1 MPTISIP
8 SHGLQLAAHDGENLL
23 KVLRRHQVPIGYSC
37 KRGEC
42 GSCKCAVVAGG
53 VELGPHA
60 ESALP
65 PAQRAQGLV
74 LACCARERG
83 DVELQLID
91 SDDYI
96 VHPQRRLVTHVVA
109 LEALAPEVYA
119 LRLHIDFVDRDGEPF
134 VFSAGQYA
142 TLSVRGADGGW
153 IERDFSLAGT
163 PVDAEYDDRLEF
175 HIRRNPHGAFSGLLG
190 DLIAVGSTVYVT
202 GPLGSS
208 HFRPRHAGPLYAVA
222 AGTGLGP
229 MLAIVRTAL
238 HNGKLEPVTLY
249 AGFRQADE
257 VYGVAELDA
266 LAAEFANFSAHVVVE
281 DGAAPGQRSGRVGDA
296 LLTDVARFDGAKVYL
311 AGSPAMVDAVCAA
324 LRARGVAGGDLHA
337 DAYHAGGARAIG

>member
-8 SHGLQLAAHDGENLL
+8 SHGLQLAAHDDENLL

-42 GSCKCAVVAGG
+42 GSCKCAVESGS

-60 ESALP
+60 EAALP

-74 LACCARERG
+74 LACCARVHG
-83 DVELQLID
+83 DVQLRLID
-91 SDDYI
+91 SDDFI
-96 VHPQRRLVTHVVA
+96 VHPERRLVTHVVA
-109 LEALAPEVYA
+109 LEPLAPEVYA

-142 TLSVRGADGGW
+142 TLSVRGADGAW

-163 PVDAEYDDRLEF
+163 PVAAEYDDLLEF
-175 HIRRNPHGAFSGLLG
+175 HIRRNPQGAFSGLLG
-190 DLIAVGSTVYVT
+190 NVIAVGSTVYVN
-202 GPLGSS
+202 GPQGSS
-208 HFRPRHAGPLYAVA
+208 HFRPRHSGALYAVA

-229 MLAIVRTAL
+229 MLSIVRTAL
-238 HNGKLEPVTLY
+238 HNGKLEPIALY
-249 AGFRQADE
+249 AGFRSSGD

-266 LAAEFANFSAHVVVE
+266 LAAEFPNFSAHVVVE
-281 DGAAPGQRSGRVGDA
+281 EGAASGQRSGRVGDA
-296 LLTDVARFDGAKVYL
+296 LLADVKRFDGAKIYL

-324 LRARGVAGGDLHA
+324 LRTRGVGAGDLHA
-337 DAYHAGGARAIG
+337 DAYHAGDARAIG

>member
-1 MPTISIP
+1 MPTITIA
-8 SHGLQLAAHDGENLL
+8 SHRLQLAAHDDENLL

-42 GSCKCAVVAGG
+42 GSCKCAVVAGS

-60 ESALP
+60 DAALP
-65 PAQRAQGLV
+65 AAQRAQGLV
-74 LACCARERG
+74 LACCARVHG
-83 DVELQLID
+83 DVELRLID

-96 VHPQRRLVTHVVA
+96 VHPERRLVTRVVA
-109 LEALAPEVYA
+109 LDALAPEVYA

-142 TLSVRGADGGW
+142 SLRVRDADGSW
-153 IERDFSLAGT
+153 VERDFSLAST
-163 PVDAEYDDRLEF
+163 PVAAEYDDLLEF

-190 DLIAVGSTVYVT
+190 RSIVVGSTVYVR
-202 GPLGSS
+202 GPQGSS
-208 HFRPRHAGPLYAVA
+208 HFRPRHAGALYAVA

-249 AGFRQADE
+249 AGFRRADE
-257 VYGVAELDA
+257 VYGVAEMAA
-266 LAAEFANFSAHVVVE
+266 LAAEFPNFGAYIVVE
-281 DGAAPGQRSGRVGDA
+281 DGAAAGQRSGRVGDA
-296 LLTDVARFDGAKVYL
+296 LLADVARFDGAKVYL
-311 AGSPAMVDAVCAA
+311 AGSPAMVEAVCTA
-324 LRARGVAGGDLHA
+324 LRARGVADGDLHA